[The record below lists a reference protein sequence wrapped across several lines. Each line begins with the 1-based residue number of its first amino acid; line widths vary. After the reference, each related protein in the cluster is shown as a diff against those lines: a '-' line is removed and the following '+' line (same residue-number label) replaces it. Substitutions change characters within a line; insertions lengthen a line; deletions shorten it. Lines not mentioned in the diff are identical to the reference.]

1 MADNKKN
8 QDGRDD
14 SKIDSNDA
22 SEVQYEAKKLG
33 VTPKQI
39 RDAITEVGNSRSAVE
54 KYLRK

>member
-1 MADNKKN
+1 MSDNKDK

-22 SEVQYEAKKLG
+22 SEVQYAAEEFK

-39 RDAITEVGNSRSAVE
+39 KDAIAEVGNSRAAVK
-54 KYLRK
+54 KYLQR